1 MSHSV
6 ASVCCPRPRA
16 RFRERFRERF
26 HARVDSRTFGWRRGH
41 ACAFVMCVV
50 ALCGPVAAPADA
62 SERPKIGLV
71 LAGGGARG
79 GAHIGVLKALEEA
92 HVPIDY
98 IAGTSIGAIM
108 AALYAVG
115 YSPDAMTK
123 FVADIDWDEA
133 LGDRIQREDLSFRRK
148 TDQELALFAPG
159 LGYSRGGFRFRNGL
173 ILGQNIIQVL
183 TRIGVS
189 FPGETNFDLLGV
201 PFRAVATDI
210 ATGEAVV
217 LSGGDMGEALRA
229 SMAVPGVFAPVA
241 RDGRLLVDGGVAN
254 NLPIDVARAMG
265 ADIVIAV
272 DISAPL
278 LAQAEIQ
285 SPIDVTAQLTTV
297 LTRRN
302 VVAHIATLGSRDV
315 LIVPKLQAFGSADFA
330 HFAATIPA
338 GYAATQAVQ
347 GQLAA
352 LALPPAQYAAWR
364 AARRRAPD
372 IAPLIA
378 FYRIDNRSHIA
389 NSTLA
394 RELKLDSL
402 VGTMLDPDLLR
413 RHFAAVYGSDRFETI
428 GYEPIR
434 EGDRYGLKVVAREK
448 SWGPNYLK
456 LRVLTQGD
464 LGGDNGV
471 SLGIDFDATDATKYS
486 GEWRSYLQLG
496 EERLIFTE
504 LYQPLG
510 DDTGWFLLPRAQ
522 YQRRKQ
528 GLFNDAGDK
537 LALFDVLERDVEL
550 RVGREFGAVARLET
564 GLRVG
569 AFEAN
574 RRIGVGYPRAVRRNV
589 GEWLSAFTYDTLDSR
604 NFPGAGM
611 RLRLAHVG
619 GRDWLNSGEP
629 FDQISGTLDAATSV
643 HATHVVGRALY
654 TRTVRGTAPIHRQ
667 AALGGFFR
675 LSGIE
680 SDQLNGQHAA
690 FVGVA
695 LFQDFATPLI
705 STYLGTTLEYGN
717 VFQSDHIRR
726 KDGLWSGS
734 VWLGADTPLGPAYLG
749 YGVLQGGTDTLFLT
763 IGRPL

>member
-1 MSHSV
+1 MHALNLMARRSAWIRRWCGVLLSAV
-6 ASVCCPRPRA
+6 WWLNAVEVRAANVDQQLAS
-16 RFRERFRERF
+16 
-26 HARVDSRTFGWRRGH
+26 
-41 ACAFVMCVV
+41 
-50 ALCGPVAAPADA
+50 
-62 SERPKIGLV
+62 RPKIGVV

-79 GAHIGVLKALEEA
+79 GAHIGVLRALEAA

-98 IAGTSIGAIM
+98 ITGTSVGAII

-115 YSPDAMTK
+115 YTPDEMEK
-123 FVADIDWDEA
+123 FVAAINWSDA
-133 LGDRIQREDLSFRRK
+133 LADRVPREDLSFRRK
-148 TDQELALFAPG
+148 TDQDLALFEPG
-159 LGYSRGGFRFRNGL
+159 LGYAQGEFRFRNGL
-173 ILGQNIIQVL
+173 ILGQNINLVL
-183 TRIGVS
+183 ARIS
-189 FPGETNFDLLGV
+189 AAFPAQTDFDQLQV

-210 ATGEAVV
+210 ATGKAVV
-217 LSGGDMGEALRA
+217 LKHGDLTQALRA
-229 SMAVPGVFAPVA
+229 SMAVPGVFAPVQLN
-241 RDGRLLVDGGVAN
+241 DQLLVDGGVAD
-254 NLPIDVARAMG
+254 NLPIDVVRDMG

-272 DISAPL
+272 DVSAPL
-278 LAQAEIQ
+278 LSREHIH
-285 SPIDVTAQLTTV
+285 SPLDVTAQLTSV

-302 VVAHIATLGSRDV
+302 VVEQIATLGKRDV
-315 LIVPKLQAFGSADFA
+315 LIVPDLQAFGSADFPRIIEM
-330 HFAATIPA
+330 IPA
-338 GYAATQAVQ
+338 GQAATQQVRE
-347 GQLAA
+347 QLLA
-352 LALPPAQYAAWR
+352 LALPPAAYAALLASR
-364 AARRRAPD
+364 QPAIPQAPR
-372 IAPLIA
+372 IA
-378 FYRIDNRSHIA
+378 FYRIDNQSHIA

-394 RELKLDSL
+394 GAMKLDQL
-402 VGTMLDPDLLR
+402 LGQPLLPDVIDK
-413 RHFAAVYGSDRFETI
+413 HFAAAYGTDRFETVS
-428 GYEPIR
+428 YEIVK
-434 EGDRYGLKVVAREK
+434 EGDAYGLKVVAREK

-569 AFEAN
+569 GFEAN